1 MGKLNCVCYI
11 LSIYFFK
18 EKLATAEEEVK
29 RFNILLQET
38 GTFRQIEEK
47 EFGYRKEKKN
57 TMNMLHLILLSI
69 SYVYLHK
76 VIWI

>member
-1 MGKLNCVCYI
+1 MYVIYYQYI
-11 LSIYFFK
+11 FFK